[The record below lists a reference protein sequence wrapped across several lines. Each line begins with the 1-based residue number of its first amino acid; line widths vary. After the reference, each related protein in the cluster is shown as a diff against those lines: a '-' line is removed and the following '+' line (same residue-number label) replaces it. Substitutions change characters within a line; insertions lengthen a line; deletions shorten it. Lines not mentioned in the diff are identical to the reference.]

1 MKYFV
6 TLSTGKDSEATLW
19 WAYHNLPFN
28 DWEVIFN
35 DVDWDSQ
42 HVYDHLKYLE
52 SRVGK
57 KFIIVKNKGWADK
70 IPQDAYDRIIEIFGK
85 KNIFAEMVIY
95 KTRFPST
102 KARFCTELLKVHPM
116 IDYILDNVN
125 EDCTIIQ
132 GVRADESPS
141 RRMMKE
147 RDEYFK
153 FYFEPYKNDKN
164 GTPMFHTYRKQEV
177 ILHCDKFE
185 VIVLRP
191 VLNKTA
197 LEVFNIIFE
206 NDSPGNPL
214 YRKGQSRVG
223 CYPCVM
229 CKQGEIKIIAKTTP
243 ERIEQ
248 LEQLEQ
254 LSKSTFFPPGFIP
267 LKYCTKMAECAI
279 YRGDLVRFFF
289 NKSIEQ
295 PESQSKMFD
304 VQITDPEKALYQLYF
319 KNPSIEVYLDE
330 DGDEYILRYV
340 KVPTVRDVVKYIQD
354 NPNQIQSFEQGGGCV
369 SVYNICDVEDINHNP
384 N

>member
-28 DWEVIFN
+28 DWEVIFD

-42 HVYDHLKYLE
+42 DVYDHLKYLE

-57 KFIIVKNKGWADK
+57 KFIIIKNKGWENK
-70 IPQDAYDRIIEIFGK
+70 ITKEAYDSIIEIFGK
-85 KNIFAEMVIY
+85 KNIFAEMVLF

-116 IDYILDNVN
+116 IDYILDNVK
-125 EDCTIIQ
+125 EDCTVIQ
-132 GVRADESPS
+132 GVRADESPA
-141 RRMMKE
+141 RRMMKPT
-147 RDEYFK
+147 DDYFK
-153 FYFEPYKNDKN
+153 FYFEPYKNNKQ
-164 GTPMFHTYRKQEV
+164 GKPLFHTYRKNEV
-177 ILHCDKFE
+177 IEHCDKYE
-185 VIVLRP
+185 VTVLRP
-191 VLNKTA
+191 VLKKTA
-197 LEVFNIIFE
+197 IEVFNIIFE

-254 LSKSTFFPPGFIP
+254 LAKSTFFPPGFIP
-267 LKYCTKMAECAI
+267 LKYCTKIAECAI
-279 YRGDLVRFFF
+279 YRSDLIKFFF
-289 NKSIEQ
+289 TKANER
-295 PESQSKMFD
+295 PESQSKMFELD
-304 VQITDPEKALYQLYF
+304 ETDPEEKLYQLYF
-319 KNPSIEVYLDE
+319 KNPDIEVHLDDDE
-330 DGDEYILRYV
+330 DEYILRFV
-340 KVPTVRDVVKYIQD
+340 KVPTVRDVVKYVIA
-354 NPNQIQSFEQGGGCV
+354 NPNQQEAFPTSTGCV
-369 SVYNICDVEDINHNP
+369 SVYNICEIETI
-384 N
+384 